1 MPLPEFDESAWLDRA
16 LKMQMELSLR
26 KREDESRGRRRHAA
40 ILTDGSFGSSCGR
53 WRMKTNP
60 DPVRRSAR
68 YVAKACSA
76 IRMLYCCVPFTTP
89 KSSMKA
95 NTDDGLQKTRTA
107 ARTTFVCQSDAKCG
121 QS

>member
-1 MPLPEFDESAWLDRA
+1 
-16 LKMQMELSLR
+16 
-26 KREDESRGRRRHAA
+26 
-40 ILTDGSFGSSCGR
+40 
-53 WRMKTNP
+53 MKTNP

-95 NTDDGLQKTRTA
+95 NTDDGLQKTTLSVA
-107 ARTTFVCQSDAKCG
+107 KAGPGTQS
-121 QS
+121 